1 MTKKIILG
9 IIGLFILIV
18 AISLIASPKSK
29 DSLEKGMGAG
39 ETTANQQSQNQE
51 SKTPQ
56 QIFEEIGKK
65 TSEKSSVLV
74 QEEDGQWIVIST
86 VTGGPELGL
95 SGAKSLARDFI
106 FGIYASGQPIKQ
118 AGITITSG
126 TGKYYRA
133 YVGAN
138 QAKVESADTWSK
150 PITEVGP
157 TIFYDWLKKVQTG
170 KNDLD
175 LANSTYLE
183 TNLE

>member
-1 MTKKIILG
+1 MAKKIIFG
-9 IIGLFILIV
+9 IIGLLVVIV
-18 AISLIASPKSK
+18 IISGCSPKSK
-29 DSLEKGMGAG
+29 ESFDKGKEAG
-39 ETTANQQSQNQE
+39 KATANQQSQTQE
-51 SKTPQ
+51 NKTPQ

-65 TSEKSSVLV
+65 TSDKSSVLA
-74 QEEDGQWIVIST
+74 QEEDGQWVVINT
-86 VTGGPELGL
+86 LTGGSELGL

-106 FGIYASGQPIKQ
+106 FGVYASGLPINQ
-118 AGITITSG
+118 AGITIASD

-138 QAKVESADTWSK
+138 QAKLESPETWSK
-150 PITEVGP
+150 PSSEVGP

-170 KNDLD
+170 RNDED

>member
-1 MTKKIILG
+1 MKKKIILG
-9 IIGLFILIV
+9 IIGLFVLIIV
-18 AISLIASPKSK
+18 ISLIASPKSK
-29 DSLEKGMGAG
+29 ESFEKGKEVGK
-39 ETTANQQSQNQE
+39 TVTNQSQTQN
-51 SKTPQ
+51 KTPQ
-56 QIFEEIGKK
+56 QIFDEIGKEA
-65 TSEKSSVLV
+65 SEKSSVLA
-74 QEEDGQWIVIST
+74 QEEEEQWVVINT

-95 SGAKSLARDFI
+95 SGAKSIARDFI
-106 FGIYASGQPIKQ
+106 FGVYASGQPIKQ

-138 QAKVESADTWSK
+138 QAKLESADTWFK
-150 PITEVGP
+150 PSTEVGP

-170 KNDLD
+170 RNDQD